1 MRSENM
7 IKETK
12 IKQENRRADKKALR
26 SLILLTLAGAILG
39 FGAGVASALLQDAYA
54 SAAQTCMSVMTKA
67 APYGNFVFT
76 TIVLIICIRWLR
88 NGRKLYESWDEEDE
102 DVINEVEY
110 MLSKAIALTSVNM
123 IVGFF
128 FFGLGTYVLNSE
140 SISKADSVIM
150 LAIAVL
156 GLAYE
161 TVSMTV
167 LQKNLVNFTKE
178 INPEKRGSAY
188 DMNFQKKWIESCD
201 ESEKLQTYK
210 AGYHAMQTGNYTC
223 ITLWVVCMIG
233 MTSWNFGIMPMV
245 MVLLV
250 WLSMVIRCNVEALR
264 ISKAERGTSQ
274 KAGDE

>member
-39 FGAGVASALLQDAYA
+39 FGAGVASALWQDAYA
-54 SAAQTCMSVMTKA
+54 SAAQTCMSVMTMA

-76 TIVLIICIRWLR
+76 TIALIICIHWMRK
-88 NGRKLYESWDEEDE
+88 GRKLYESWDEEDE

-110 MLSKAIALTSVNM
+110 MLSKAMALTSVNV
-123 IVGFF
+123 ILGFF
-128 FFGLGTYVLNSE
+128 FFGLGTYAANSE
-140 SISKADSVIM
+140 NVPKADTVIL
-150 LAIAVL
+150 LAVAVL

-161 TVSMTV
+161 TVAMTV
-167 LQKNLVNFTKE
+167 LQKNVVNFAKE

-188 DMNFQKKWIESCD
+188 DINFQKKWLESCD

-210 AGYHAMQTGNYTC
+210 AGYHAMQTGSYTC
-223 ITLWVVCMIG
+223 IVLWVVCMIG
-233 MTSWNFGIMPMV
+233 MTAWDFGIMPMV

-250 WLSMVIRCNVEALR
+250 WLAMVIRSNIEAIR
-264 ISKAERGTSQ
+264 ISKAERGTSR
-274 KAGDE
+274 KAGD

>member
-1 MRSENM
+1 MV
-7 IKETK
+7 ETK

-26 SLILLTLAGAILG
+26 ILILLTLAGAVLG
-39 FGAGVASALLQDAYA
+39 FVAGVASALLQDAYA
-54 SAAQTCMSVMTKA
+54 SVAQTCMSVMTIV

-76 TIVLIICIRWLR
+76 TIVLMIGIRWLR
-88 NGRKLYESWDEEDE
+88 KSRKLYETWDGEDE

-110 MLSKAIALTSVNM
+110 MLSKAIALTSVNV

-140 SISKADSVIM
+140 SISKANAIIM
-150 LAIAVL
+150 LVIAVL

-167 LQKNLVNFTKE
+167 FQKNLINFAKE
-178 INPEKRGSAY
+178 INPEKRGSVY
-188 DMNFQKKWIESCD
+188 DMNFKKKWIESCD

-210 AGYHAMQTGNYTC
+210 AGYHAMQTGSYTC
-223 ITLWVVCMIG
+223 IALWVVCMIG

-250 WLSMVIRCNVEALR
+250 WLSMVIRSNVEAIR
-264 ISKAERGTSQ
+264 ISKAERGASQ
-274 KAGDE
+274 KVRD

>member
-1 MRSENM
+1 MRCENKM
-7 IKETK
+7 VETK

-26 SLILLTLAGAILG
+26 ILILLTLAGAVLG
-39 FGAGVASALLQDAYA
+39 FVAGVASALLQDAYA
-54 SAAQTCMSVMTKA
+54 SVAQTCMSVMTIV

-76 TIVLIICIRWLR
+76 TIVLMIGIRWLR
-88 NGRKLYESWDEEDE
+88 KSRKLYETWDGEDE

-110 MLSKAIALTSVNM
+110 MLSKAIALTSVNV

-140 SISKADSVIM
+140 SISKANAIIM
-150 LAIAVL
+150 LVIAVL

-167 LQKNLVNFTKE
+167 FQKNLINFAKE
-178 INPEKRGSAY
+178 INPEKRGSVY
-188 DMNFQKKWIESCD
+188 DMNFKKKWIESCD

-210 AGYHAMQTGNYTC
+210 AGYHAMQTGSYTC
-223 ITLWVVCMIG
+223 IALWVVCMIG

-250 WLSMVIRCNVEALR
+250 WLSMVIRSNVEAIR
-264 ISKAERGTSQ
+264 ISKAERGASQ
-274 KAGDE
+274 KVRD

>member
-1 MRSENM
+1 MQSENK
-7 IKETK
+7 ILETK

-26 SLILLTLAGAILG
+26 ILILLTLAGAVLG
-39 FGAGVASALLQDAYA
+39 FMAGVASVLLQDAYA
-54 SAAQTCMSVMTKA
+54 SVAHTCMSVMTIA

-76 TIVLIICIRWLR
+76 TIVLMIGIHWLR
-88 NGRKLYESWDEEDE
+88 KSRKLYEAWDGEDE

-110 MLSKAIALTSVNM
+110 MLSKAIALTSVNV

-128 FFGLGTYVLNSE
+128 FFGLGTYVSNSE
-140 SISKADSVIM
+140 SIPKADTIIM
-150 LAIAVL
+150 LVIAVL

-178 INPEKRGSAY
+178 INPEKRGSVY
-188 DMNFQKKWIESCD
+188 DMNFQEKWIESCD

-210 AGYHAMQTGNYTC
+210 AGYHAMQTGSYTC
-223 ITLWVVCMIG
+223 IALWVVCMIG

-250 WLSMVIRCNVEALR
+250 WLSMVIRCNVEAIR
-264 ISKAERGTSQ
+264 ISKAERGTLR
-274 KAGDE
+274 KAED